1 MKKIFVIIAA
11 VLMAM
16 TSCSKVQNNILCK
29 ESGRFAKPNTLNIE
43 TYSVKVEVFEVNSNK
58 PDMWGYSV
66 YVENNNGYVT
76 KNHDFRVIGIEGRS
90 AAVDRASAFFT
101 NNRVVTD
108 EISGEKMYALY
119 YDHNY
124 LYVPYSKI
132 NPYEW

>member
-1 MKKIFVIIAA
+1 MKKVLIIIAA

-16 TSCSKVQNNILCK
+16 TSCSKDQNNILCK
-29 ESGRFAKPNTLNIE
+29 ESGRFEKPNTQNIE

-76 KNHDFRVIGIEGRS
+76 KSHDFRGIGIEGRS
-90 AAVDRASAFFT
+90 AAVDLASATFT
-101 NNRVVTD
+101 NSQVVTD
-108 EISGEKMYALY
+108 VVSGEKMYALY

-124 LYVPYSKI
+124 LYVPFSKI